1 MQVFF
6 SSRYTFELPADH
18 PFPIYKYQQCADYLV
33 QQGLIGKEQLLDPG
47 LASVEDLLLVHSAGY
62 VEKIMTGRL
71 SADEIRKIGFPWSE
85 KLVERSLAAAAGSIE
100 AAKAA
105 LKTGGA
111 ANLAGGTHHAF
122 ADHGSGY
129 CLFND
134 VAIAIRCLHRSNP
147 QLKVQIVDLDAHQG
161 NGTSA
166 IFASD
171 ERVYTLSMHVGS
183 NYPRNKFPSSLDIA
197 LERNC
202 SGQDYLAKL
211 KDGLEKSLW
220 SFEPDLLVYLAGA
233 DVHKD
238 DRFGQMNLSTEEML
252 ARDKLVLE
260 TAKGRALPFAIVL
273 GGGYNKDKSLTAR
286 LHAQTIATALS
297 I

>member
-33 QQGLIGKEQLLDPG
+33 EQGLMSKEQLIDPG
-47 LASVEDLLLVHSAGY
+47 LASLEDLLMVHTQDY

-71 SADEIRKIGFPWSE
+71 TSTEIRKIGFPWSE
-85 KLVERSLAAAAGSIE
+85 KLVERSRAAAAGSIE

-105 LKTGGA
+105 LKHGRA

-134 VAIAIRCLHRSNP
+134 VAIAVKCLHKAEP

-166 IFASD
+166 IFADD
-171 ERVYTLSMHVGS
+171 ERVYTLSMHVGG
-183 NYPRNKFPSSLDIA
+183 NYPRDKFPSSLDIA
-197 LERNC
+197 LERSC
-202 SGQDYLAKL
+202 SGQDYLKKL
-211 KDGLEKSLW
+211 KDALQTSLKK
-220 SFEPDLLVYLAGA
+220 FQPDLLVYLAGA

-252 ARDKLVLE
+252 VRDTFVLE
-260 TAKGRALPFAIVL
+260 TAKEKKLPFAIVL

-286 LHAQTIATALS
+286 LHAQTIAAALS